1 MMRRRRISAA
11 ALVSAAATLTADAN
25 VLATNRF
32 SNKTVQYVD
41 FGFTSA
47 REFWEELVIPAYER
61 FTTQPNRANAI
72 TASGHAWHVHEWI
85 WHDEHPGDDTRNSI
99 AYKTFQTTLIA
110 QCPELA
116 WIRDVADAGKHRGL
130 GRPAEVRRVASGTR
144 LVGGPLASM
153 PLGAA
158 PLGGGIVETTPLC
171 ITLTD
176 SSTHGF
182 VEVLSRVMNY
192 WRAIYFS

>member
-1 MMRRRRISAA
+1 MSAA
-11 ALVSAAATLTADAN
+11 GTLTADAN
-25 VLATNRF
+25 VFATNRL

-47 REFWEELVIPAYER
+47 REFWAELVIPAYER
-61 FTTQPNRANAI
+61 FTAQPNRANAI

-85 WHDEHPGDDTRNSI
+85 WHDEHVGDDTRNSI
-99 AYKTFQTTLIA
+99 PYKTFQKTLID

-144 LVGGPLASM
+144 LVAGPLGGM
-153 PLGAA
+153 PLGAT

-176 SSTHGF
+176 SSPHDF
-182 VEVLSRVMNY
+182 AEVLSRVMDY
-192 WRAIYFS
+192 WRANYFP